1 MPAVESKFCQRGSL
15 QNCEAGISRWQWRRS
30 LRTNARLSGLALL
43 LTVCVACSSSE
54 PESTLKFVVE
64 PLVNPNTAST
74 SELQA
79 LPHLGEADIAAIV
92 AARPYA
98 TPSELHNVLSA
109 ALTETE
115 LADIYMVL
123 FLPVGLNNGAEAD
136 YQLIPSS
143 LSARK
148 LAHEFEEYRPYSSI
162 EQFQKEMSKYV
173 SDAEVQHLT
182 RYVVL
187 D

>member
-1 MPAVESKFCQRGSL
+1 MSPYVVSTSNQHLIGARMTTISKPMPAVESKFCQRGSL

-136 YQLIPSS
+136 FASWLTNLKNIGHIHR
-143 LSARK
+143 LSN
-148 LAHEFEEYRPYSSI
+148 
-162 EQFQKEMSKYV
+162 SKKKCPNM
-173 SDAEVQHLT
+173 
-182 RYVVL
+182 
-187 D
+187 